1 MAEEKKEENKEETSE
16 TAPAKEGGN
25 KLLMIVIIVL
35 LLLLLVIG
43 GLVAYFLLSSDN
55 NTSDPSQNPAD
66 NGKSKQVEQKKP
78 KKNSADLT
86 IGPIYPM
93 DPFIVNLMSDGA
105 RRFLKCTLNLEM
117 DSPDLQPELDKKVPL
132 LRDLIIRILSSKT
145 VAEISTSKGKE
156 KLKAEIV
163 RNINEKLESGEIKH
177 VYLVNFVIQ

>member
-55 NTSDPSQNPAD
+55 TSDPSQNPAD
-66 NGKSKQVEQKKP
+66 NGKSKQVEQKKL
-78 KKNSADLT
+78 KKDSADLT

>member
-25 KLLMIVIIVL
+25 KLLMIVIIIL

-55 NTSDPSQNPAD
+55 TSNPSQNPAD
-66 NGKSKQVEQKKP
+66 NGKSKQVEQKQ
-78 KKNSADLT
+78 KKDSADLT

-117 DSPDLQPELDKKVPL
+117 DSPNLQPELDKKVPL